1 MFIRRFRPKL
11 SVSGIAWLLLAGFL
25 AVRIWPQVAA
35 AIGITTAGAQA
46 PAAHLTTLDGEPISL
61 EDLHGRVVLLNFWA
75 TWCPPCRYEMPGFQA
90 VYDAK
95 RERGFVVL
103 GVSLDATGR
112 DHVASFLQKHGITY
126 PVAMAT
132 GRVVTDFGGVNMLP
146 TSYLI
151 DRDGRIRQEVRGAF
165 TRFALDQAVE
175 RLLSESARPS
185 ASARS

>member
-1 MFIRRFRPKL
+1 MSFRRFFPKL
-11 SVSGIAWLLLAGFL
+11 TVGGAVSLLLVGFL

-35 AIGITTAGAQA
+35 AIGATSGGTAA
-46 PAAHLTTLDGEPISL
+46 PAVHLTTLGGEPVSL
-61 EDLHGRVVLLNFWA
+61 EDLRGRVVLLNFWA

-112 DHVASFLQKHGITY
+112 AGVASFLQERGITY

-132 GRVVTDFGGVNMLP
+132 GRVVNDFGGVNLLP
-146 TSYLI
+146 TSFLI
-151 DRDGRIRQEVRGAF
+151 DRHGRIRNEVRGVF
-165 TRFALDQAVE
+165 TQVALGQAVE
-175 RLLSESARPS
+175 RLLAEPADPP
-185 ASARS
+185 AEVK